1 MNPLNTFNSYYF
13 IFLLDPKWPLQ
24 VLDIFYLTLMYSFN
38 LNFITS
44 LFFFY
49 WLGPKQTPCQYP
61 GFYNCFFFKCC
72 WAQMDPLNTV
82 NSIVAIF
89 FIFFCCQAQ
98 MDPLNTVNS
107 IHSIQLR
114 RELKCFSL
122 MKFKTLLGSFFII
135 VV

>member
-1 MNPLNTFNSYYF
+1 MYIYF

-44 LFFFY
+44 LFFSTGQALNKPHANTLDSIIDFF
-49 WLGPKQTPCQYP
+49 LNAAGPKWTPLTLWILLLL
-61 GFYNCFFFKCC
+61 FFLF
-72 WAQMDPLNTV
+72 
-82 NSIVAIF
+82 
-89 FIFFCCQAQ
+89 FFCCQAQ